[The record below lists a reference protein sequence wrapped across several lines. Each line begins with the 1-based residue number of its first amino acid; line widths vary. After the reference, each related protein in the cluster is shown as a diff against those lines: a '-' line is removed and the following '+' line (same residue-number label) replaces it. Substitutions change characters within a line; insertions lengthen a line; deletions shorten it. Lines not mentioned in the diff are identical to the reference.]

1 MPDPVKAESIAAK
14 NQNFAEEASFFAA
27 LFKHLTVRPV
37 PDPALVMVLDK
48 QWRERK
54 KRQVSKKGKS
64 EQLWLGKRS
73 EDEPPGE
80 WGKFEEV

>member
-1 MPDPVKAESIAAK
+1 MPDPRLMLVLYEQKLEK
-14 NQNFAEEASFFAA
+14 R
-27 LFKHLTVRPV
+27 KRKV
-37 PDPALVMVLDK
+37 P
-48 QWRERK
+48 K
-54 KRQVSKKGKS
+54 KSKS